1 MSLFSYMIGE
11 MASLESYL
19 DQQLAQGRACF
30 SKEEARRS
38 LGLSPPAF
46 VAAAQRLAKKRKL
59 INARH
64 EFYLIL
70 RPEDWSLGAPDPVRW
85 IDPLMQH
92 QRIDYRVSLLRAA
105 AFHGASHQ
113 AAMVFQIV
121 VPKQLRPLEIG
132 RHRLQF
138 LYQAPEIFEHTNRQ
152 EWLDR
157 IKTAEGFTK
166 VAGVELTLLDC
177 VRYFHKAS
185 GIAGVAQIVK
195 DIGAKAAPRKL
206 TRIAAFYENSAVRR
220 LGYLLDLAGHSQQ
233 STALEPFAAQAKSFK
248 PLDPAIRPIQESA
261 ENAAERNIKWRL
273 TIHEPVEVDF

>member
-1 MSLFSYMIGE
+1 MQVFVYDWG

-19 DQQLAQGRACF
+19 DKQLAQGRAYF
-30 SKEEARRS
+30 SKEEARGD
-38 LGLSPPAF
+38 LGLSPSAF
-46 VAAAQRLAKKRKL
+46 TAAAQRLVKKRKL
-59 INARH
+59 VNARH

-70 RPEDWSLGAPDPVRW
+70 RPEDQSLGAPDPVRW

-113 AAMVFQIV
+113 AAMVFQLV
-121 VPKQLRPLEIG
+121 VPKQLRLLEIG

-138 LYQAPEIFEHTNRQ
+138 IYQAPEIFEQANRP
-152 EWLDR
+152 EWLDK
-157 IKTAEGFTK
+157 IKTDEGFTK

-185 GIAGVAQIVK
+185 GIDGVAQIVK

-206 TRIAAFYENSAVRR
+206 AKIAGFYENSAVRR
-220 LGYLLDLAGHSQQ
+220 LGYLLDLAGHSRQ
-233 STALEPFAAQAKSFK
+233 SGALEPFAAQAKSFK
-248 PLDPAIRPIQESA
+248 PLDPAIRPILETSA
-261 ENAAERNIKWRL
+261 EDAEKNIKWRL

>member
-1 MSLFSYMIGE
+1 MIGE

-19 DQQLAQGRACF
+19 DQQLAQGRAYF
-30 SKEEARRS
+30 TKEEARRS

-46 VAAAQRLAKKRKL
+46 AAAAQRLAKKRKL

-113 AAMVFQIV
+113 AAMVFQVV
-121 VPKQLRPLEIG
+121 VPKQLRLLEIG

-138 LYQAPEIFEHTNRQ
+138 LYQAPGIFEQANRP
-152 EWLDR
+152 EWLDK

-177 VRYFHKAS
+177 VRYFHQAS

-195 DIGAKAAPRKL
+195 DIGGKAAPRKL
-206 TRIAAFYENSAVRR
+206 AKIAGFYENSAVRR
-220 LGYLLDLAGHSQQ
+220 LGYLLDLAGHSRQ
-233 STALEPFAAQAKSFK
+233 SAALEQFAAQAKSFK
-248 PLDPAIRPIQESA
+248 PLDPGIRTIQETAANS
-261 ENAAERNIKWRL
+261 AERNTKWRL